1 MLQVAENLKVKGL
14 GDMPSDTPSAKGTRR
29 SGTFNRGSR
38 TNSAESTDSLSNR
51 LVSVLNSHRI
61 KLC

>member
-51 LVSVLNSHRI
+51 
-61 KLC
+61 